1 MSGSFWCDKDDGIAD
16 LLWRKAEMKQA
27 VLTLAVVA
35 VYVLH
40 QDIWFWGT
48 PHPLVFGFLPIGLFY
63 HAGFTV
69 GAAGLMWAFTAHRCI
84 QEVYSLAIRFAPSS
98 ASGLPTC

>member
-1 MSGSFWCDKDDGIAD
+1 
-16 LLWRKAEMKQA
+16 MKQA

-69 GAAGLMWAFTAHRCI
+69 GAAGLMWALVKYAW
-84 QEVYSLAIRFAPSS
+84 PSHLERTDEPS
-98 ASGLPTC
+98 ASRLGLPPRQSEDHR

>member
-1 MSGSFWCDKDDGIAD
+1 
-16 LLWRKAEMKQA
+16 MKQA

-40 QDIWFWGT
+40 QDIWFWAT

-69 GAAGLMWAFTAHRCI
+69 GAAGLMWALVKYAWPSHLERTAK
-84 QEVYSLAIRFAPSS
+84 PS
-98 ASGLPTC
+98 ASRLGSPPRQSEDHR

>member
-1 MSGSFWCDKDDGIAD
+1 
-16 LLWRKAEMKQA
+16 MKQA

-35 VYVLH
+35 LYVLH

-69 GAAGLMWAFTAHRCI
+69 GAAGLMWALVKYAWPSHLERTA
-84 QEVYSLAIRFAPSS
+84 EPS
-98 ASGLPTC
+98 ASRLGLPTRQSEDHR